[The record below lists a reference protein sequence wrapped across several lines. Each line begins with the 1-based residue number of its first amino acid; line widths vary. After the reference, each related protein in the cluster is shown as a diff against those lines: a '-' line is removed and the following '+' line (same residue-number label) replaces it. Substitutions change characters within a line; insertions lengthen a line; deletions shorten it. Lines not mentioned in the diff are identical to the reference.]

1 MHSSTRPRRP
11 ERPGTRRNHV
21 AWGLASAG
29 VPRTR
34 RILMAGVFAAAGAL
48 ALAGCTSPGATHSG
62 KVPAATLSSLRAVI
76 TKAEAVPVF
85 TPPGPAASASVVRGK
100 SVLAMPVNSEIDA
113 CNTQTQDFAALGTQ
127 LGMHVRV
134 FADSG
139 VPTQWVTGVQD
150 ATTAHDAAIA
160 LICGI
165 IPGAVGPQLQAAQK
179 AGVEVVDG
187 NYSETSNYADLNGET
202 NVNVAQGVTDD
213 VDDAIVNLAG
223 QPLRALVV
231 STDSIIQGP
240 ASVAAASGAVKAA
253 CPSVCSVQDTV
264 LVPIQNWATSV
275 QSDVSSALT
284 AHPDVNAVIIP
295 FDGMVQF
302 ALPAIEGAHRAGLR
316 IYTWGASRSIE
327 SLMLKKGSLVAADPG
342 PDERWDAYEAM
353 DQVIRLVGHHP
364 AAPVSA
370 EIDPN
375 RFWVPGNVK
384 AFFGPGGS
392 YGDEGYGG
400 DTFINGFRK
409 LWGLSPMGS

>member
-1 MHSSTRPRRP
+1 MQSTTQPPRP
-11 ERPGTRRNHV
+11 ERASGRR
-21 AWGLASAG
+21 
-29 VPRTR
+29 RM
-34 RILMAGVFAAAGAL
+34 LMAGAFTAAVAL
-48 ALAGCTSPGATHSG
+48 ALAACSSSG
-62 KVPAATLSSLRAVI
+62 GNQGSSGDVSASTLASLRSVV
-76 TKAEAVPVF
+76 TKAEQVPAF
-85 TPPGPAASASVVRGK
+85 TPPGPPVSASVVRGK

-127 LGMHVRV
+127 LGMHVQT

-139 VPTQWVTGVQD
+139 VPTQWVAGVQD
-150 ATTAHDAAIA
+150 ATSAHDAAVV

-165 IPGAVGPQLQAAQK
+165 IPGVVGPQLQAAQR
-179 AGVEVVDG
+179 AGLAVVDG
-187 NYSETSNYADLNGET
+187 NYSETSNYQYLNGET

-223 QPLRALVV
+223 HPLHALVV

-240 ASVAAASGAVKAA
+240 ASVAAAASAVKAA
-253 CPSVCSVQDTV
+253 CPKVCSVADDV

-275 QSDVSSALT
+275 QSDVSSALV

-302 ALPAIEGAHRAGLR
+302 ALPAVEQAHRNGLK

-327 SLMLKKGSLVAADPG
+327 KLMLSKGSLIAADPG

-364 AAPVSA
+364 AASLSA
-370 EIDPN
+370 EVDPN
-375 RFWVPGNVK
+375 RFWVPSNVP

-400 DTFINGFRK
+400 NTFINGFRK
-409 LWGLSPMGS
+409 LWGLSPVGS

>member
-11 ERPGTRRNHV
+11 QRAVRR
-21 AWGLASAG
+21 
-29 VPRTR
+29 R
-34 RILMAGVFAAAGAL
+34 RILVASAFATAGVL
-48 ALAGCTSPGATHSG
+48 ALAACSSSGSGGHSG
-62 KVPAATLSSLRAVI
+62 KVSAATLASLRAVV
-76 TKAEAVPVF
+76 TKAESVPVF
-85 TPPGPAASASVVRGK
+85 TPPGPAVSASVVKGK

-127 LGMHVRV
+127 LGMHVRT

-150 ATTAHDAAIA
+150 ATSAHDAAVA

-202 NVNVAQGVTDD
+202 NVNVAQGMTDD
-213 VDDAIVNLAG
+213 VDDAVVNLAG
-223 QPLRALVV
+223 QPLHALVV

-240 ASVAAASGAVKAA
+240 AAIAAASSAVKAA
-253 CPSVCSVQDTV
+253 CPGACSVEGTV

-275 QSDVSSALT
+275 QSDVSSALN
-284 AHPDVNAVIIP
+284 AHPDVNAVIVT

-302 ALPAIEGAHRAGLR
+302 ALPALEGAHRAGLK
-316 IYTWGASRSIE
+316 IYTWGASRSVE

-375 RFWVPGNVK
+375 RFWVPANVQS
-384 AFFGPGGS
+384 FFGPGGS

-409 LWGLSPMGS
+409 LWGLSASGS

>member
-1 MHSSTRPRRP
+1 MLSSTRPRRP
-11 ERPGTRRNHV
+11 DR
-21 AWGLASAG
+21 AAG
-29 VPRTR
+29 KRHIFV
-34 RILMAGVFAAAGAL
+34 AAAAATAAAL
-48 ALAGCTSPGATHSG
+48 ALAGCSSGTSGSHSG
-62 KVPAATLSSLRAVI
+62 KVSAATLSSLRAVV
-76 TKAEAVPVF
+76 TRAETVPVF
-85 TPPGPAASASVVRGK
+85 TPPGPAASASVLRGK

-127 LGMHVRV
+127 LGLHVQV

-150 ATTAHDAAIA
+150 ATSAHDAAIA

-223 QPLRALVV
+223 QPLHALVV

-240 ASVAAASGAVKAA
+240 AAIAAASSAVKAA
-253 CPSVCSVQDTV
+253 CPSVCSVEDTV

-275 QSDVSSALT
+275 QSDVSSALN
-284 AHPDVNAVIIP
+284 AHPNVNAVIIT

-302 ALPAIEGAHRAGLR
+302 ALPALEGAHRAGLK
-316 IYTWGASRSIE
+316 IYTWGASRSVE
-327 SLMLKKGSLVAADPG
+327 SLMLKPGSLVAADPG

-364 AAPVSA
+364 AVPVSA

-375 RFWVPGNVK
+375 RFWVPANVK

-392 YGDEGYGG
+392 YGDQGYGG
-400 DTFINGFRK
+400 GIFINGFRK
-409 LWGLSPMGS
+409 LWGLSSSGS